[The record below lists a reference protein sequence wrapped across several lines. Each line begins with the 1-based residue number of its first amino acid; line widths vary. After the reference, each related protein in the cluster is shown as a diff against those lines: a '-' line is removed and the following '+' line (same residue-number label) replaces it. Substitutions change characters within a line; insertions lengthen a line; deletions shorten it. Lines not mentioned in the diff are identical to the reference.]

1 MKSLRLNL
9 SLILAFLM
17 LGMTINANAQSNKD
31 DDENRSS
38 SSSNSNRSSKKRSS
52 SAAGNYSGVHHLNVG
67 LASYWNHGGT
77 GIQLDYEFHLAKD
90 FTVAPSLSYA
100 SHIHQHHN
108 NDDWRHSTIGLGARF
123 RWYAD
128 RVLNISHPKWDV
140 FASGDIGFAIN
151 SYKYVG
157 DGSHN
162 HNEDY
167 NGSTSSPLWIGLGIG
182 GKYHFNDKIGLQLI
196 IGSGAQIGI
205 HVAL

>member
-17 LGMTINANAQSNKD
+17 LGMTINVNAQSNKD
-31 DDENRSS
+31 DDENRNS
-38 SSSNSNRSSKKRSS
+38 SSSNHSSKKRSS
-52 SAAGNYSGVHHLNVG
+52 SGAGNYSGVHNLNVG

-77 GIQLDYEFHLAKD
+77 GIQVDYEFHLAKD

-100 SHIHQHHN
+100 SHIHQNHN

-128 RVLNISHPKWDV
+128 RVLNITHPKWDV

-157 DGSHN
+157 NGN
-162 HNEDY
+162 HSEDY

-182 GKYHFNDKIGLQLI
+182 GKYHFNDKIGLQVIL
-196 IGSGAQIGI
+196 GSGAQIGI